1 MEFHRGQL
9 EALNDLVNALRISK
23 GTLVTLAS
31 IETIDKF
38 EEQVLKAP
46 TWKSLIGKIEF
57 GMLAWRTIY
66 RVAKSIPEAYEGM
79 LSDFN
84 SGSVRDEL
92 IGALREQF
100 ESLPGEY
107 DIFIPM
113 GAVQEL
119 HCGEI
124 TITES
129 VAIADTLHND
139 DLRDLISHGVETNAL
154 YRALAGWP
162 QLPKSI
168 DSIRYLRISGSGY
181 GDDSPQSP
189 VVRHAWSIAKQLV
202 FVGMASGALIPN
214 ASEFLF
220 SSGISPINNIPTL
233 VVSRSSSGEV
243 FRTSPGFE
251 LGQLLHTIK
260 FKNFRFYDL
269 ATGATLL
276 SSEERDATTGDE
288 IRQAVNRSMATAATF
303 LKIESPDAAPIR
315 AAMEWFVDAD
325 ASQNETVAFLQRC
338 IGLEALLG
346 SSESKRD
353 VTERLADRY
362 SYIVANTASSRDI
375 HRAKFIAMYKHR
387 SEIVHGRSTKLSDEH
402 RRASW
407 EAREMLLQAAWR
419 EMHNVLKETRT

>member
-9 EALNDLVNALRISK
+9 DALKDLVAVLRISK
-23 GTLVTLAS
+23 GSPVTLTSTEAVG
-31 IETIDKF
+31 KF
-38 EEQVLKAP
+38 EEQVIKAP
-46 TWKSLIGKIEF
+46 PWKNLIGKIEF
-57 GMLAWRTIY
+57 GMIVWRTIY
-66 RVAKSIPEAYEGM
+66 SVAKSVPETYEGM

-84 SGSVRDEL
+84 GGTIRDEL
-92 IGALREQF
+92 IGALRAQF
-100 ESLPGEY
+100 ESLPGKY

-139 DLRDLISHGVETNAL
+139 DLRDLISQGVETNAL
-154 YRALAGWP
+154 VRVLAGWP
-162 QLPKSI
+162 QIPKSI

-181 GDDSPQSP
+181 GDDYPQSP
-189 VVRHAWSIAKQLV
+189 VVRQAWSIAKQLV
-202 FVGMASGALIPN
+202 FVGMASGALIPS

-220 SSGISPINNIPTL
+220 STGISPINNIPTL
-233 VVSRSSSGEV
+233 VASRGSAGQV
-243 FRTSPGFE
+243 FRTTPGFE
-251 LGQLLHTIK
+251 LGQFLHTIK
-260 FKNFRFYDL
+260 FKDFRFYDFSK
-269 ATGATLL
+269 GVSLL
-276 SSEERDATTGDE
+276 SSEERDATTGEE
-288 IRQAVNRSMATAATF
+288 IQQAVTRSMATAAAF
-303 LKIESPDAAPIR
+303 LKIESLDAAPIR
-315 AAMEWFVDAD
+315 AAMEWFIDAD

-362 SYIVANTASSRDI
+362 SYIVADTASSRDV
-375 HRAKFIAMYKHR
+375 HRAKFVAMYRHR

-402 RRASW
+402 RLASW
-407 EAREMLLQAAWR
+407 EARGMLLQAAWR

>member
-9 EALNDLVNALRISK
+9 DALKNLVAAVRITK
-23 GTLVTLAS
+23 GSLATITAIELVG
-31 IETIDKF
+31 KF
-38 EEQVLKAP
+38 EEQVLKAAP
-46 TWKSLIGKIEF
+46 WKSMIGKAEF
-57 GMLAWRTIY
+57 GMIVWRTIF
-66 RVAKSIPEAYEGM
+66 RVANSIPESYEGM

-84 SGSVRDEL
+84 RGSVKDEL
-92 IGALREQF
+92 IGTLRAQF
-100 ESLPGEY
+100 ESLPGKY

-119 HCGEI
+119 LCSEVA
-124 TITES
+124 ITEN
-129 VAIADTLHND
+129 VAIADAVYD
-139 DLRDLISHGVETNAL
+139 DALRDLISHGVENNAL
-154 YRALAGWP
+154 FRALTGRP
-162 QLPKSI
+162 QIPASI
-168 DSIRYLRISGSGY
+168 DAIRYLRVSGLGY
-181 GDDSPQSP
+181 GDENPQSP

-233 VVSRSSSGEV
+233 VVSRGDAGEL

-251 LGQLLHTIK
+251 LSQLLHTIK
-260 FKNFRFYDL
+260 FKDFRVLDFSN
-269 ATGATLL
+269 GL
-276 SSEERDATTGDE
+276 SLMNSEERDATNGDE
-288 IRQAVNRSMATAATF
+288 IQRAVARSMATAAAF
-303 LKIESPDAAPIR
+303 LQVDSLDAAPIR

-325 ASQNETVAFLQRC
+325 ASQNESVAFLQRC

-346 SSESKRD
+346 SNESKRD

-362 SYIVANTASSRDI
+362 SYIVANTASSRDV
-375 HRAKFIAMYKHR
+375 HRAKFVAMYKHR
-387 SEIVHGRSTKLSDEH
+387 SEIVHGRSTTLSDEH

-419 EMHNVLKETRT
+419 EMHNVLKETRR